1 MRRLIFILVICLLPQ
16 VSAGQQAS
24 PETSADDRDFLTA
37 LLEDNLSDSG
47 RDVRITGFAGAFSS
61 RATFDELSIADDD
74 GVWLMMKDLAWRV
87 HVSDFPPMKE
97 LMDIY
102 LEEGGK
108 MYVCGPCVKSRKIAA
123 EEMVEGA
130 EVVNA
135 GTLVTEIASATNT
148 LTY

>member
-1 MRRLIFILVICLLPQ
+1 MSEKLVIVVTHGPSDPEMATIPF
-16 VSAGQQAS
+16 VMATAAQAS
-24 PETSADDRDFLTA
+24 
-37 LLEDNLSDSG
+37 
-47 RDVRITGFAGAFSS
+47 DVDVVMAFQS
-61 RATFDELSIADDD
+61 D

-108 MYVCGPCVKSRKIAA
+108 MYGCGPCVKSRKIAA